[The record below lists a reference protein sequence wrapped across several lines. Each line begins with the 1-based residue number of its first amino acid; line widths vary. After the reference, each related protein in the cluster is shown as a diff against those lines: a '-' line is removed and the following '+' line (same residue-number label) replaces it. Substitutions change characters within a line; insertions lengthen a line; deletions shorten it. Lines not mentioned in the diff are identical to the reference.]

1 MRKFFYCIALVF
13 CLVTSSL
20 EVSALTNPEPN
31 PFANVEVGETTFT
44 ATVSATDGVILTVK
58 DSANKEYSARF
69 DSIMKYRDGAGPAA
83 ANEFALGDKVRVLID
98 KDGVIVAAQDAQL
111 LLCNQSFSGYVR
123 NPTATGFTIET
134 LEGEKYQANIGSTT
148 RYRDEDSKSLFGYTP
163 HAGDTVRIHGVVNTN
178 TKQIFTET
186 FGAYISLLSAEATAS
201 LVTQVKEEA
210 AAKIENE
217 VKQLRANPEFGDVDS
232 RQNFFDAIQFVKRE
246 GMVNG
251 YKDGSFQPSNL
262 INRAEFTKII
272 VNTKYAS
279 EVATN
284 KLTEKC
290 FPDVALDAWF
300 APFVCLAK
308 SKGIIAGYPDGDF
321 KPENPVNL
329 AEAVTIISNT
339 FGLEIPAAAS
349 GEAWYQRFLAKTS
362 EMRITPLEF
371 SDAAASLTRG
381 QMAELI
387 MRATQNSR
395 GKLATY
401 LEYLK
406 TE

>member
-1 MRKFFYCIALVF
+1 MKKFLGCISLIV
-13 CLVTSSL
+13 LLLLSS
-20 EVSALTNPEPN
+20 VDTFALTDPEPN
-31 PFANVEVGETTFT
+31 PFANLEAGETTFT

-58 DSANKEYSARF
+58 DSASKEYSARF

-83 ANEFALGDKVRVLID
+83 ANEFAIGDKVRVLID
-98 KDGVIVAAQDAQL
+98 KDGVILAAQNSQL

-123 NPTATGFTIET
+123 NPTATTFTIET
-134 LEGEKYQANIGSTT
+134 LEGEKYQVNIGKTT
-148 RYRDEDSKSLFGYTP
+148 RYRDENSKSLFGYTP
-163 HAGDTVRIHGVVNTN
+163 RDGDSVRIHGVVNTN

-186 FGAYISLLSAEATAS
+186 FGTHISLLSAEATAS

-210 AAKIENE
+210 ATKIENE
-217 VKQLRANPEFGDVDS
+217 VKQLRANPEFDDVDS
-232 RQNFFDAIQFVKRE
+232 KQDFFDAIQFVKRE

-284 KLTEKC
+284 LTEKC

-308 SKGIIAGYPDGDF
+308 TKGIIAGYPDGNF

-329 AEAVTIISNT
+329 AEAVAIISNT
-339 FGLEIPAAAS
+339 FGLEIPEAAS
-349 GEAWYQRFLAKTS
+349 GEAWYQRFLTKTS
-362 EMRITPLEF
+362 EVHITPLEF

-406 TE
+406 QE

>member
-1 MRKFFYCIALVF
+1 MRKLLCLIALILF
-13 CLVTSSL
+13 SFTSS
-20 EVSALTNPEPN
+20 VDVFALTNPEPN
-31 PFANVEVGETTFT
+31 PFINLEAGETTFT

-83 ANEFALGDKVRVLID
+83 ANEFFIGDKVRVLVD
-98 KDGVIVAAQDAQL
+98 KEGVILAAQNSQL

-123 NPTATGFTIET
+123 NPTATTFTIET
-134 LEGEKYQANIGSTT
+134 LESEKYQVNIGSST
-148 RYRDEDSKSLFGYTP
+148 RYRDENSKSLFGYTP
-163 HAGDTVRIHGVVNTN
+163 RDGDSVRIHGVVNTN

-186 FGAYISLLSAEATAS
+186 FGAYISLLSAETTAS
-201 LVTQVKEEA
+201 LVTQVKEEVA
-210 AAKIENE
+210 TKIENE
-217 VKQLRANPEFGDVDS
+217 VKQLRANPEFDDVDS
-232 RQNFFDAIQFVKRE
+232 KQNFFDAIQFVKRE
-246 GMVNG
+246 GMVSG
-251 YKDGSFQPSNL
+251 YSDGSFQSENL

-279 EVATN
+279 EVAT
-284 KLTEKC
+284 KLTESC
-290 FPDVALDAWF
+290 FPDVAIDAWF

-308 SKGIIAGYPDGDF
+308 NKGIIAGYPDGNF

-349 GEAWYQRFLAKTS
+349 GEAWYQRFLTKTS
-362 EMRITPLEF
+362 EMQITPLEF
-371 SDAAASLTRG
+371 SDASASLTRG

-395 GKLATY
+395 GKLESY
-401 LEYLK
+401 LEYIK
-406 TE
+406 Q